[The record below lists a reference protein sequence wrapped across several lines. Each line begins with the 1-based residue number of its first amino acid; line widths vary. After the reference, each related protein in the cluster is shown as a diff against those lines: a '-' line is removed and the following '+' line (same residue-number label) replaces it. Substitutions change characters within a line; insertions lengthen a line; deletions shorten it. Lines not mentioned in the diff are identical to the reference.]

1 MRSLIRKILK
11 EEIETNSQEI
21 KFDGFTEPFLLKQF
35 GIYMVQFKGTGKYK
49 KEPETEQFIF
59 TDQNNK
65 EYVFD
70 ADVVQKSGGSNF
82 FINLDDLRR
91 EYNIEFD
98 DNFNRYKPELSFHE
112 SGVLSNKVI
121 NEYKFTGRCKTK
133 KCNDYRNV
141 VESSL
146 KELYPSYYGKFES
159 VECGDVEGFIN
170 YQPIPNI
177 VDDNG
182 NSWSMLNYYIYST
195 QVLRLLIKSYI
206 NENGTFEHNDFINW
220 VKNNKDQFFS
230 RSNIIT
236 FNESMMNVYDK
247 INGVTEDTIKF
258 ISNFLKNKN
267 FQIMVCPTTRKKYS
281 NITSVQI
288 DNIIIRFQSLSILKK
303 KTKMIGDGLWAAK
316 LSGLQQIDYSSDYI
330 ITTSGEIFKNDKVI
344 IDGNMV
350 YFKNPPIFKYS

>member
-35 GIYMVQFKGTGKYK
+35 GIYMIQFKGTGKYK

-70 ADVVQKSGGSNF
+70 ADLIQKSGGSNF
-82 FINLDDLRR
+82 YINLDDLRR
-91 EYNIEFD
+91 EYNIEFN
-98 DNFNRYKPELSFHE
+98 DNFKRYKPELSFHE
-112 SGVLSNKVI
+112 SGVLSNKVM

-133 KCNDYRNV
+133 KCDDYRNE

-182 NSWSMLNYYIYST
+182 NSWSMLNYYIYSP

-206 NENGTFEHNDFINW
+206 NENGTFEHKDFISWIN
-220 VKNNKDQFFS
+220 KNKDQFFS

-236 FNESMMNVYDK
+236 FSESMMNIYNK
-247 INGVTEDTIKF
+247 INGVTEDTIKI
-258 ISNFLKNKN
+258 ISNFLKNKD
-267 FQIMVCPTTRKKYS
+267 FKIMVCPNIRKRYS

-288 DNIIIRFQSLSILKK
+288 DNTIIRFQTLPTFKK
-303 KTKMIGDGLWAAK
+303 KTKMIGDGLWVTK
-316 LSGLQQIDYSSDYI
+316 LSGLQQIDYTSDYI
-330 ITTSGEIFKNDKVI
+330 ITTSGEIFENDKVI